1 MTSVFRAA
9 KRKVLLTLLITV
21 PATAAVSSL
30 PEQADAAMSLSE
42 ATSIVRQASAPV
54 PLGTGK
60 KYYVATDGRDTNT
73 GLSTSTPFAS
83 LYQAVRVV
91 QPGDTIYVRGGTY
104 KVTKIVI
111 PRVSGTAGN
120 PITIKNYNGEKVE
133 LDGSNVGSIG
143 TKVLRFSNVSHW
155 TVSGIHV
162 SRAQGVGIGIQ
173 DKAHHIRIEN
183 LNVHHNR
190 GSGIGIEYGAYNNT
204 IINVNSYSNY
214 DDQDGGENADGFG
227 SKHGSHHNV
236 FINCKAWNNSDDG
249 WDFWESTSN
258 IVAYSESF
266 SNGYKSAR
274 IPYTASADG
283 NGYKLGGSKSGI
295 KSGDNLIYMSTA
307 YTNLGRGF
315 DFNAASLPNS
325 LYNTTSYNNVTNNY
339 RMQRTGDVIRNSIS
353 AGTGTVVLASS
364 VDDTNNSWN
373 LKIANPAFA
382 STSTSAS
389 NFLFL
394 ATASPAIDKGRP
406 IGLSH
411 TGQAPDLGAFERGI
425 EWRGKNMTTV
435 TSTASGSVDEPAPVP
450 APAPAPPPAP
460 APTPTP
466 TPAPAPE
473 PTPTY
478 EVSNGYIKIDLDD
491 YAAIWEIREQS
502 EASRMLWSLMERQLG
517 VNVHDATNVV
527 KLPPHTANPNGKL
540 VDLDTFAASWSIADQ
555 GEAVT
560 MMKSLLEDIYKINV
574 SDSNTFRVPLFAD

>member
-1 MTSVFRAA
+1 
-9 KRKVLLTLLITV
+9 LPLLITV
-21 PATAAVSSL
+21 TSAAAVSL
-30 PEQADAAMSLSE
+30 PEQAEAAMSLSE
-42 ATSIVRQASAPV
+42 ATSIVRQAAAPV
-54 PLGTGK
+54 PIGSGK
-60 KYYVATDGRDTNT
+60 KYYVATNGRDTNT

-104 KVTKIVI
+104 KVNKIVI

-133 LDGSNVGSIG
+133 LDGTNVGSVG
-143 TKVLRFSNVSHW
+143 TKVLRFSNVSYW
-155 TVSGIHV
+155 TVSGIDV

-173 DKAHHIRIEN
+173 DQAHHIRIEN

-190 GSGIGIEYGAYNNT
+190 GSGIGIEFGAYNNT

-236 FINCKAWNNSDDG
+236 FINCRAWNNSDDG
-249 WDFWESTSN
+249 WDFWESTNN

-274 IPYTASADG
+274 IPYTPNADG
-283 NGYKLGGSKSGI
+283 NGYKLGGSKTGVR
-295 KSGDNLIYMSTA
+295 SGDNLIYMSTA

-325 LYNTTSYNNVTNNY
+325 LYNTTSYNNATNNY
-339 RMQRTGDVIRNSIS
+339 RMQRSGDIIRNSIS
-353 AGTGTVVLASS
+353 AGTGTVSLSSS

-373 LKIANPAFA
+373 LKISNPVFA

-394 ATASPAIDKGRP
+394 ASTSPVIDKGRQ
-406 IGLSH
+406 IGLAY
-411 TGQAPDLGAFERGI
+411 TGQAPDLGAFERGA
-425 EWRGKNMTTV
+425 EWRGKSMTTV
-435 TSTASGSVDEPAPVP
+435 TSAPTGSSSDP
-450 APAPAPPPAP
+450 APAPAPAPMPPPAPEPAP
-460 APTPTP
+460 APAPSPSPSPAPVPTP
-466 TPAPAPE
+466 I
-473 PTPTY
+473 Y
-478 EVSNGYIKIDLDD
+478 EVSNGYITIDLDD
-491 YAAIWEIREQS
+491 YADGWNIREQTV
-502 EASRMLWSLMERQLG
+502 ASRMLWSLMERQLG

-540 VDLDTFAASWSIADQ
+540 VDLDVFAEGWDIADQ
-555 GEAVT
+555 EEAVL
-560 MMKSLLEDIYKINV
+560 MMKSLLENIFKINV
-574 SDSNTFRVPLFAD
+574 TDATNTFRVPSFAD